1 MARMKDH
8 DTLQRF
14 LFDGTDIRGEI
25 TTLTSSYRNI
35 LALNNYPAP
44 IALLFG
50 EFLVAASLIGA
61 SLKHAGIV
69 TVQATGSGPVTAIM
83 AECTQNQGVRGIV
96 RGNFE
101 VLDCSKLGDTPNIT
115 ELLGSATLA
124 ITIEPETGERY
135 QGIVE
140 MVSSKLSDCLEH
152 YFQQSAQLKTKIKLA
167 VSTKSASGLL
177 IQQMPLTQ
185 STEQADLNWQHLSTL
200 MDTLKDSEQLK
211 LSHNDQLYRLFH
223 EDNIRTFESQHISFF
238 CSCSLERTER
248 ALVSLGSD
256 ELLETCKEQ
265 GLVIITCQFCDQEYR
280 FDKNSIQAMFSP
292 PDDILH

>member
-25 TTLTSSYRNI
+25 TSLTSSYRNI
-35 LALNNYPAP
+35 LNLNNYPAP

-61 SLKHAGIV
+61 SLKQAGIV
-69 TVQATGSGPVTAIM
+69 TVQATGNGPVTAIM
-83 AECTQNQGVRGIV
+83 AECTQHQGIRGIV

-101 VLDCSKLGDTPNIT
+101 NIDIGT
-115 ELLGSATLA
+115 LSGSPDIAELLGSATLA
-124 ITIEPETGERY
+124 ITIEPEKGERY

-152 YFQQSAQLKTKIKLA
+152 YFQQSAQLHTKIKLA
-167 VSTKSASGLL
+167 VSPKSASGIL

-185 STEQADLNWQHLSTL
+185 SVEQADLDWRHLSTL
-200 MDTLKDSEQLK
+200 MDTLKDSEQLQ

-223 EDNIRTFESQHISFF
+223 EDNVRTFESQHVSFF
-238 CSCSLERTER
+238 CSCTLERTER

-280 FDKNSIQAMFSP
+280 FDEKSIKAIFP
-292 PDDILH
+292 PSDDLLH

>member
-101 VLDCSKLGDTPNIT
+101 LLDSSKLGDTPNIT

-135 QGIVE
+135 QGIV
-140 MVSSKLSDCLEH
+140 
-152 YFQQSAQLKTKIKLA
+152 
-167 VSTKSASGLL
+167 
-177 IQQMPLTQ
+177 
-185 STEQADLNWQHLSTL
+185 
-200 MDTLKDSEQLK
+200 
-211 LSHNDQLYRLFH
+211 
-223 EDNIRTFESQHISFF
+223 
-238 CSCSLERTER
+238 
-248 ALVSLGSD
+248 
-256 ELLETCKEQ
+256 
-265 GLVIITCQFCDQEYR
+265 
-280 FDKNSIQAMFSP
+280 
-292 PDDILH
+292 

>member
-25 TTLTSSYRNI
+25 STLTSSYRKI
-35 LALNNYPAP
+35 IALNNYPAP
-44 IALLFG
+44 VALLFG

-61 SLKHAGIV
+61 SLKHKGIV

-83 AECTQNQGVRGIV
+83 AECTENQGLRGIV

-101 VLDCSKLGDTPNIT
+101 DLGNEELTDSPDIT

-124 ITIEPETGERY
+124 ITIEPEKGERY

-140 MVSSKLSDCLEH
+140 MVSNKLSDCLEH
-152 YFQQSAQLKTKIKLA
+152 YFQQSAQLLTKIQLA
-167 VSTKSASGLL
+167 ASEKSVSGLL

-185 STEQADLNWQHLSTL
+185 SPEQADLDWQHLSTL
-200 MDTLKDSEQLK
+200 IHTLKSSEQLQ

-223 EDNIRTFESQHISFF
+223 EDNVRTFECQSISFF
-238 CSCSLERTER
+238 CSCSLERTQR
-248 ALVSLGSD
+248 ALVSLGSK

-265 GLVIITCQFCDQEYR
+265 GLVLITCQFCDQQYR
-280 FDKNSIQAMFSP
+280 FDESAIKAIFP
-292 PDDILH
+292 PSNDILH